1 MPPPAKGATARRAA
15 LRELAIAQLAAGAPI
30 DVVAEALEVTPGT
43 VRRWRRSEPRRPG
56 RPPRPVSRERC
67 ARILRELRASKG
79 STTVAQLK
87 QRYPEVPRSVLEKM
101 LRDWRRGARSRQRR
115 RRQRL
120 QWTKPATV
128 WAMDFTA
135 LGHKGDPVALCI
147 RDLGSKAVLFAG
159 ICGEGAAD
167 VLAVLEALFARDGRP
182 LLIKSDNGPGF
193 RAAELKLF
201 VERHGVLM
209 LYSPPGCPRYNGA
222 CEAGMTGL
230 KRLAQGC
237 ADDRG
242 RPLPGDDDLAEAVR
256 ILNDRLLFE
265 SVASPTRAEVWQR
278 RSSCEG
284 IRDAFRANVERRRQA
299 ERERRGIALG
309 DGVSHNRG
317 ASIDRVAIPEAL
329 CDMQLLVI
337 RRP

>member
-1 MPPPAKGATARRAA
+1 
-15 LRELAIAQLAAGAPI
+15 
-30 DVVAEALEVTPGT
+30 
-43 VRRWRRSEPRRPG
+43 
-56 RPPRPVSRERC
+56 
-67 ARILRELRASKG
+67 
-79 STTVAQLK
+79 
-87 QRYPEVPRSVLEKM
+87 
-101 LRDWRRGARSRQRR
+101 
-115 RRQRL
+115 
-120 QWTKPATV
+120 
-128 WAMDFTA
+128 MDFTA

-167 VLAVLEALFARDGRP
+167 VLVVLAVLFARHGRP

-193 RAAELKLF
+193 RSAELKLF

-230 KRLAQGC
+230 KRLAQRC

-242 RPLPGDDDLAEAVR
+242 RRLPDDTDLAEAVR

-299 ERERRGIALG
+299 ERERRGIASG
-309 DGVSHNRG
+309 DRVSHNRG

-337 RRP
+337 RRR